1 MAEGKKTRRLIAS
14 EEAVAFPEQIA
25 AIRKLAEHPGQDP
38 DLVMWSR
45 FLSPGYATVLRRL
58 LDTDEERLRIMNEA
72 GVDVHVLS
80 ITSPGVQFFDADTA
94 AGMASSTNDQLAAAI
109 GRHPD
114 RFAGL
119 ASFAPHDPGRAAK
132 EIDRAI
138 SKLKLNGLIVNSHT
152 HGEYLDDRKFWPI
165 FEAAVA
171 VHAPIYIH
179 PRNPPS
185 PASAILDGPYNL
197 YGAIWGF
204 QVETGIH
211 AMRLIV
217 NGVFDVFPDLKIVL
231 GHMGEA
237 LPFWI
242 YRIDYM
248 WRGKLQRKP
257 SEYLKEN
264 FIITTSGVN
273 FHPALQY
280 CHTVLGADRIMFA
293 IDYPYQDTAGAVDFM
308 NTAPLSPGDL
318 DKIAHGNAERIFRIP
333 AGVGLGASVND
344 EDRRTRR

>member
-1 MAEGKKTRRLIAS
+1 
-14 EEAVAFPEQIA
+14 
-25 AIRKLAEHPGQDP
+25 
-38 DLVMWSR
+38 
-45 FLSPGYATVLRRL
+45 VLNRL
-58 LDTDEERLRIMNEA
+58 LDMDDERLAIMDAA

-80 ITSPGVQFFDADTA
+80 MTSPGVQFWDADTA
-94 AGMASSTNDQLAAAI
+94 CAMATSANDQLANAI
-109 GRHPD
+109 ERHPG
-114 RFAGL
+114 RYAGL
-119 ASFAPHDPGRAAK
+119 ASFAPQDPARAAK

-138 SKLKLNGLIVNSHT
+138 GKLHLNGLIVNSHT
-152 HGEYLDDRKFWPI
+152 HGEYLDNPKFRPI

-171 VHAPIYIH
+171 LKAPIYIH
-179 PRNPPS
+179 PRNPPF

-217 NGVFDVFPDLKIVL
+217 NGVFDAFPDLKIIL

-248 WRGKLQRKP
+248 WRGQLERKP
-257 SEYLKEN
+257 SEYLKDN

-273 FHPALQY
+273 HHPALQL
-280 CHTVLGADRIMFA
+280 CHTVLGAERIMFA
-293 IDYPYQDTAGAVDFM
+293 VDYPYQDTAGAVDFM
-308 NTAPLSPGDL
+308 DTAPLPEGDL
-318 DKIAHGNAERIFRIP
+318 DRIAHGNAEKVFGIRPR
-333 AGVGLGASVND
+333 VHL
-344 EDRRTRR
+344 